1 MRRICLLILLAGC
14 GDDASALPDA
24 ATAIPDAA
32 DNDGA
37 IDARNLGAIPYPGG
51 TTFRVWAPHADAV
64 SVVGDWNNWDATRDP
79 MARDAGGVWSADV
92 AGVGVGA
99 QYRYSLTA
107 SGQTL
112 VHIDPYAQR
121 VTNSK
126 GNGVV
131 DDPRGYSWQHNFRA
145 APANEQVIY
154 ELHVGSF
161 NNPAGTIGTFDQVQA
176 KMDYLQQLGITAIEI
191 MPPAEFPG
199 SNSWGYNPALP
210 MAVES
215 TYGGPDALRALVDA
229 AHARGIAVLVDVVY
243 NHWGRSNIGASDLM
257 QGLWCFDVDCLGA
270 GGIYF
275 YTDTRQNTP
284 WGPRPDFGRPEV
296 RQYIVDSAIEWLRDY
311 HADGLRWDSTTNIRQ
326 INGVDNADG
335 WLMLEQAMAAVHQL
349 RPDSIQVAEDFANDD
364 RVTTPQ
370 SSGGLGFDT
379 QWDGGFFHPVDD
391 NIITTLDSSRSMPAI
406 AGALQHKLSGRAT
419 ARVVYTEDHDEVANG
434 KQRIPEM
441 ISPGDAGSLAARKR
455 STLGAALVFT
465 APGIPMIFMGQEFL
479 SSGTFANTPP
489 LDWSRTTTY
498 GGIWQMYRDLI
509 ALRRTL
515 PGLKGEHI
523 AVHHVNDTAKVI
535 AYRRWNQ
542 GNDDVVVVANF
553 ANRAFTNYLV
563 GLPSAGTWHVRFQGD
578 SQIYSADFGGAMA
591 ADITATATARDG
603 LPATGAV
610 VLGPWSAVILSQ

>member
-14 GDDASALPDA
+14 GDDANALPDA
-24 ATAIPDAA
+24 QAAIPDAA
-32 DNDGA
+32 DG
-37 IDARNLGAIPYPGG
+37 DALPGTHTPDLGAIPYPGG
-51 TTFRVWAPHADAV
+51 TRFRVWAPYANAV
-64 SVVGDWNNWDATRDP
+64 SVVGDWNNWDATKNP
-79 MARDAGGVWSADV
+79 MTRGAGGVWSADV
-92 AGVGVGA
+92 PGVAAGA
-99 QYRYSLTA
+99 QYRYALS
-107 SGQTL
+107 SNGQTV

-126 GNGVV
+126 GNGIV
-131 DDPRGYSWQHNFRA
+131 DDPAAYHWQNDFRA
-145 APANEQVIY
+145 APAEEQVVY

-161 NNPAGTIGTFDQVQA
+161 NNPAGTVGNFDQVRA
-176 KMDYLQQLGITAIEI
+176 KLDYLSQLGITAIEI

-199 SNSWGYNPALP
+199 ANSWGYNPALP

-229 AHARGIAVLVDVVY
+229 AHARGIAVLIDVVY
-243 NHWGRSNIGASDLM
+243 NHFGRGDLNSS
-257 QGLWCFDVDCLGA
+257 LWCFDADCLGA

-296 RQYIVDSAIEWLRDY
+296 RQYIVDSAVEWLRDY
-311 HADGLRWDSTTNIRQ
+311 HCDGLRWDSTLTIRQ
-326 INGVDNADG
+326 ANGADNADG
-335 WLMLEQAMAAVHQL
+335 WLVLQQSMAAVHQL
-349 RPDSIQVAEDFANDD
+349 RPDSIQVAEDFANYD
-364 RVTTPQ
+364 RITAPQ

-391 NIITTLDSSRSMPAI
+391 NIITALDSSRSMPAI
-406 AGALQHKLSGRAT
+406 AGALSHKLSGRAT

-441 ISPGDAGSLAARKR
+441 ISPGNAGSLAARKR
-455 STLGAALVFT
+455 STLGAAIVFT

-479 SSGTFANTPP
+479 MNGTFANTPP

-498 GGIWQMYRDLI
+498 AGILQMYKDLI

-535 AYRRWNQ
+535 AYHRWNQ
-542 GNDDVVVVANF
+542 GGDDVVVVANF
-553 ANRAFTNYLV
+553 ANHAYASYLV

-578 SQIYSADFGGAMA
+578 AQAYSADFGGASA
-591 ADITATATARDG
+591 ADITATPTARDG
-603 LPATGAV
+603 LPATGSIA
-610 VLGPWSAVILSQ
+610 LGPWSAVILSQ